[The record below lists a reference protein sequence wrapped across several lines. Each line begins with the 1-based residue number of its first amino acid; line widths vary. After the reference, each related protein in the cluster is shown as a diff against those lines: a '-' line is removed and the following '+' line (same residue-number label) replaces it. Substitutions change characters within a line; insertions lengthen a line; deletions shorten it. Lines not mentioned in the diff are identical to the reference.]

1 MTTSLQLPRP
11 RTSIWALALALSAG
25 VTLSSCGGGD
35 GSDCGGPFCFGPDQ
49 PQATKIKLGSENG
62 GDGQTGAPG
71 RELPR
76 PLEVIVTDNDDKP
89 VQDVVVT
96 FSVGQGGG
104 SLSGSEIRS
113 DVQGRAQATWTLGAE
128 PGAQQAQ
135 ATADGISGTP
145 LSGAPI
151 AFSAQAVRPPPARL
165 VLRQAPSVSARNG
178 IPLEQQPAIDVLD
191 GNDQPV
197 PGVQIIAAV
206 ASGGGSMSGTTA
218 VISDG
223 SGRATYTDL
232 ALVGAG
238 GPRTLRFSVADPALE
253 VLSGTVILGAGGPAQ
268 IAGIAPLAY
277 AGTVTSPVSPPP
289 SVVVKDAAGNRV
301 PGITVT
307 FEANRDATVSP
318 ETAVTDENGVAQVTS
333 WTLGSTAGVQYTLTA
348 RVEGSALP
356 AVRFTASARAG
367 AAGRLA
373 IATQPSSPTQ
383 NGAPFSQQPVI
394 QVTDQGGNPTPQPN
408 VLITATV
415 STGPNGDLQNAAART
430 DGTGKA
436 TFSGLT
442 LTGTVG
448 GYTVSFSAEGLTGVT
463 SNPITLTVGA
473 PAKLAVAV
481 SPSATARSR
490 AALVQQPVIQLQD
503 AGGNPVAQVGVAIVA
518 SVDGGGTLGGT
529 TTVTTGADGRATFTD
544 LIISGSPG
552 PKTLG
557 FGSTSP
563 ALQGVSAQV
572 TLPPVASVEVQ
583 TPAPASAQVGTTLS
597 SVPVWVLK
605 DFDNNPVADAPFTI
619 AASSQGRVVPVSG
632 ASGDNGIAQVQSWT
646 LGTAAGDQYVEITV
660 GTALSSQ
667 VHVQATAAAA
677 ANLLKISG
685 DNQTISPPDSV
696 LANPLVVR
704 VIDQYGNGVS
714 GVTVQWRGCDGS
726 GEYNPTTDVDG
737 YSSASQKVP
746 PTAGTYCAQASGSN
760 LNGTPLAG
768 SPVQFAYTV
777 RAMTPA
783 ASESRAESTRGA
795 TVKAPPPGPPQAG
808 HARPSPSH

>member
-11 RTSIWALALALSAG
+11 RTSNWALALALSAG

-35 GSDCGGPFCFGPDQ
+35 GSDCGGPFCLGPDQ

-76 PLEVIVTDNDDKP
+76 PLEVIVTDSDDKP

-113 DVQGRAQATWTLGAE
+113 DLQGRARATWTLGTE
-128 PGAQQAQ
+128 PGDQKAQ
-135 ATADGISGTP
+135 ATADGISGIP

-151 AFSAQAVRPPPARL
+151 TFSAQAVRPPPASL

-191 GNDQPV
+191 SDGQPV
-197 PGVQIIAAV
+197 PGVQITAGI

-218 VISDG
+218 VVSDG

-232 ALVGAG
+232 TLVGAG
-238 GPRTLRFSVADPALE
+238 GPHTLRFSVADPALE
-253 VLSGTVILGAGGPAQ
+253 VLSGTIILGAGGPAQ

-289 SVVVKDAAGNRV
+289 SVVVKDAAGNVV

-307 FEANRDATVSP
+307 FEANRDARVSP
-318 ETAVTDENGVAQVTS
+318 ETAVTGANGVARVTS

-356 AVRFTASARAG
+356 AVRFAASARAG

-373 IATQPSSPTQ
+373 IAAEPSSPTQ

-394 QVTDQGGNPTPQPN
+394 QVTDQDGNPAPQPN

-415 STGPNGDLQNAAART
+415 SSGPNGDLQNATANT
-430 DGTGKA
+430 DVTGRA

-463 SNPITLTVGA
+463 SNPIMLTVGA
-473 PAKLAVAV
+473 PAQLAVAV
-481 SPSATARSR
+481 PPPANVRSR
-490 AALVQQPVIQLQD
+490 AVITPPPVIQLQD
-503 AGGNPVAQVGVAIVA
+503 AGGNPVAQAGISIVA

-557 FGSTSP
+557 FGTTSP

-605 DFDNNPVADAPFTI
+605 DPTGLPVADAAFTL
-619 AASSQGRVVPVSG
+619 ATSAGSVVPLG
-632 ASGDNGIAQVQSWT
+632 GFSGDNGIAQVQSWT
-646 LGTAAGDQYVEITV
+646 LGTAAGDQYVEIRVT

-677 ANLLKISG
+677 ANLLKQSG
-685 DNQTISPPDSV
+685 DNQSVPAPPPTATDPA
-696 LANPLVVR
+696 LPEPLVVR
-704 VIDQYGNGVS
+704 VTDQYGNGV
-714 GVTVQWRGCDGS
+714 GGALVQWRTCDG
-726 GEYNPTTDVDG
+726 GGDYDQPTDADG
-737 YSSASQKVP
+737 FSSSRQPIQSAPGTYHTCASVAGSSIAAVNFTYTITPASSSMNQLRTSRPGVEARGLP
-746 PTAGTYCAQASGSN
+746 PTA
-760 LNGTPLAG
+760 
-768 SPVQFAYTV
+768 
-777 RAMTPA
+777 
-783 ASESRAESTRGA
+783 
-795 TVKAPPPGPPQAG
+795 
-808 HARPSPSH
+808 PSPSGARRPQPR